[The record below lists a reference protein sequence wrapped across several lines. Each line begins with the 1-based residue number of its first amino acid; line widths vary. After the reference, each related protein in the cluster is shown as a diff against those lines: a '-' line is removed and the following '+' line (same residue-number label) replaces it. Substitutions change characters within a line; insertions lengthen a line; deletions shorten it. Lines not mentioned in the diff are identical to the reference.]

1 MIRLLRLLVL
11 SALIVLSVAAQAAVY
26 PSGTAISFSRQFPS
40 GYVPI
45 GIPATVRVTLTNNEG
60 GYLSGLY
67 YSEQFPSWLSV
78 QAGTVRINGQVTT
91 FTYEYGDMLV
101 VGKRSHRWVI
111 DNPAA
116 PGGRADLGPGDVLT
130 IDYTIRA
137 TQIYAMQANGDG
149 WFGKLAENGEEIIV
163 NGWDAVSPIV
173 RFVQNTDAAPL
184 AAGALLA
191 PAYPNPFNPSTTL
204 KFENAAEGE
213 LRLIIVD
220 SAGRRQRELAAGRFA
235 AGQHSVVWDG
245 RDDAGRPLPSGLYL
259 AQLIGEQGLVGRQKL
274 MLVK

>member
-1 MIRLLRLLVL
+1 MIRLSRLLVL
-11 SALIVLSVAAQAAVY
+11 SVLIALAAAVQGAVY
-26 PSGTAISFSRQFPS
+26 PTGTAINFSRQFPT
-40 GYVPI
+40 GYIPI
-45 GIPATVRVTLTNNEG
+45 GIPASVHVTLTNNEG

-67 YSEQFPSWLSV
+67 YSEQYPSWLSV
-78 QAGTVRINGQVTT
+78 QAGTVRINGQVAT
-91 FTYEYGDMLV
+91 FTYEYGDVLV
-101 VGKRSHRWVI
+101 TGKRSHRWVI
-111 DNPAA
+111 DDPAA
-116 PGGRADLGPGDVLT
+116 GGRADLGPGDVLT

-137 TQIYAMQANGDG
+137 TQVYAMQANGDG

-173 RFVQNTDAAPL
+173 RFVQNTDVAPL
-184 AAGALLA
+184 AAGALLE

-204 KFENAAEGE
+204 EFENAAEGE

-220 SAGRRQRELAAGRFA
+220 SAGRRQRELAAARFA

>member
-1 MIRLLRLLVL
+1 MIRLPRLLVL
-11 SALIVLSVAAQAAVY
+11 SALIALAAAAQAAVY
-26 PSGTAISFSRQFPS
+26 PSGTTISFARQFPT
-40 GYVPI
+40 GYIPI
-45 GIPATVRVTLTNNEG
+45 GIPASVHVTLTNNEG
-60 GYLSGLY
+60 GFLSGLY

-78 QAGTVRINGQVTT
+78 QAGTVRINGQVAT
-91 FTYEYGDMLV
+91 FTYEYGDVLV
-101 VGKRSHRWVI
+101 TGKRAHRWVI

-116 PGGRADLGPGDVLT
+116 PGGRDALGPGDVLT

-137 TQIYAMQANGDG
+137 TQVYAMQANGDG
-149 WFGKLAENGEEIIV
+149 WFGQLTENGAEIIV

-173 RFVQNTDAAPL
+173 RFVQNTDVAPL

-204 KFENAAEGE
+204 QFENVVESE

-220 SAGRRQRELAAGRFA
+220 SAGRRLRELAAGRFA

-259 AQLIGEQGLVGRQKL
+259 AQLIADQGLVGRQKL
-274 MLVK
+274 MLLK

>member
-1 MIRLLRLLVL
+1 MNRLPRLFVL
-11 SALIVLSVAAQAAVY
+11 SALLALAVAAEAAVY
-26 PSGTAISFSRQFPS
+26 PTGTAISFSRQFPT
-40 GYVPI
+40 GYIPI
-45 GIPATVRVTLTNNEG
+45 GIPATVHVTLTNNEG
-60 GYLSGLY
+60 GFLTGLF
-67 YSEQFPSWLSV
+67 YSEQYPSWLSV
-78 QAGTVRINGQVTT
+78 QAGTARINGQVTT
-91 FTYEYGDMLV
+91 FSYEYGDVLV
-101 VGKRSHRWVI
+101 AGKRAHRWVI
-111 DNPAA
+111 DNPSA
-116 PGGRADLGPGDVLT
+116 PGGRAALGPGDVLT

-137 TQIYAMQANGDG
+137 TQVYAMQANGDG
-149 WFGKLAENGEEIIV
+149 WFGQLTENGAEIIV

-173 RFVQNTDAAPL
+173 RFVQNTDVAPL

-213 LRLIIVD
+213 LRLVIVD

-245 RDDAGRPLPSGLYL
+245 CDDAGRPLPSGLYL
-259 AQLIGEQGLVGRQKL
+259 AQLISERGLVGRQKL